1 MGIDVNERGGSNKRY
16 DYLKYQW
23 QTSGFDG
30 LEDVLIQLGKDF
42 GYGES
47 TKRVLVPALKD
58 AMRPAFTTAKANI
71 AAGPFNPE
79 NVTTPHMLDTL
90 RLNARMPSGKDK
102 KSAYIQQNDVAMAMV
117 SVRTDDRG
125 MSQEF
130 GNARTPAQPFLR
142 RALESSAMACVDQL
156 EMILGRRLAEYR
168 SKQEKSQKDKT
179 IS

>member
-1 MGIDVNERGGSNKRY
+1 MGIDVNERGGSSKKY

-23 QTSGFDG
+23 ETSGFDG
-30 LEDVLIQLGKDF
+30 LEQVLIQLGKDF

-47 TKRVLVPALKD
+47 TKKVLVPALKE
-58 AMRPAFTTAKANI
+58 AMRPALSTAKANI
-71 AAGPFNPE
+71 LAGPYNAQ

-142 RALESSAMACVDQL
+142 RALESSAVACVDQL

-179 IS
+179 IP